1 MPAAQ
6 SAGARSAEP
15 AEAAKTDDTDD
26 ARTALTAQM
35 REARKKRA
43 ACSALRMQ
51 GYQENSGRRLRE
63 KLTAK
68 GFSEEETD
76 YALAYLSKHGYLN
89 EETAI
94 AHLVEYQAHTRL
106 YGKRRIVQTLMQ
118 KGYSRAQ
125 IAAAPFDTV
134 DFFAVCRRRAVRY
147 RLYDE
152 TGILPKKSV
161 DALLRAG
168 FSFAE
173 IHAAEKDAAG
183 ND

>member
-1 MPAAQ
+1 MTHKAWHATADFTGVQ
-6 SAGARSAEP
+6 TE
-15 AEAAKTDDTDD
+15 ETKETDD
-26 ARTALTAQM
+26 ARHALTEQM

-51 GYQENSGRRLRE
+51 GYQENSERRLRE

-68 GFSEEETD
+68 GFSEEEVH

-89 EETAI
+89 EKEAI

-125 IAAAPFDTV
+125 IATAPFETI

-152 TGILPKKSV
+152 TGVLPKKSM

-168 FSFAE
+168 FTFAE
-173 IHAAEKDAAG
+173 IRAAEKDAAG